1 MMAPDRDPL
10 RAQLLDEIIEEM
22 HGMKGEALDEFLSRA
37 GLDPS
42 GLLADFDGSLR
53 LMEASA
59 GRKKFDVARALLSS
73 KRLKSN
79 VLNLEASRKRSVFA
93 AVKGRMETTG
103 EMTLAAR
110 NKKIESEEDL
120 DSFLEACVKL
130 GVINENGDLKD

>member
-1 MMAPDRDPL
+1 MMGADRDPL
-10 RAQLLDEIIEEM
+10 RTQLLDEIIEEM
-22 HGMKGEALDEFLSRA
+22 HGMKGEALDEFLSRV
-37 GLDPS
+37 GFDPS
-42 GLLADFDGSLR
+42 DLLADFDGSLR
-53 LMEASA
+53 LMEAAA
-59 GRKKFDVARALLSS
+59 GRKKFEAARALLSS
-73 KRLKSN
+73 NRLKSN

-93 AVKGRMETTG
+93 AVRGRMESTG

>member
-1 MMAPDRDPL
+1 MMVADRDPL
-10 RAQLLDEIIEEM
+10 RTQLLDEIIEEM

-37 GLDPS
+37 GFDPS
-42 GLLADFDGSLR
+42 NLLADFDGSLR
-53 LMEASA
+53 LMEAAA
-59 GRKKFDVARALLSS
+59 GRKKFDAARILLSS
-73 KRLKSN
+73 NRLKGN

-93 AVKGRMETTG
+93 AVKVRMESTG

>member
-1 MMAPDRDPL
+1 MMGADRDPL
-10 RAQLLDEIIEEM
+10 RTQLLDEIIEEM

-37 GLDPS
+37 GFDPS
-42 GLLADFDGSLR
+42 NLLADFDGSLR
-53 LMEASA
+53 SMEAAA
-59 GRKKFDVARALLSS
+59 GRKKFDAARILLTSN
-73 KRLKSN
+73 RLKSN
-79 VLNLEASRKRSVFA
+79 VLNLEASRKRNVFA
-93 AVKGRMETTG
+93 AVKVRMESTG